1 MIPSRDNSVA
11 LYLIAIANNPSFG
24 SYRDTDYSV
33 HISLK
38 GTKQILNAELTQT
51 ACMWNFQKNCLS
63 KSSL

>member
-51 ACMWNFQKNCLS
+51 ACM
-63 KSSL
+63 